1 MGMGNSSNKR
11 LAGLTLASQS
21 ELELAKAKQP
31 GDVSGEPLQKKPAK
45 RSSRIFSSAY
55 LVLVL
60 LFIYLPIVYLVLFS
74 FNDGK
79 SQTNFTGFSL
89 RWYESLFRDRTM
101 LESIYVT
108 MIVAVISTVVS
119 TVVGTISAIGLS
131 KARRLIRSVV
141 LEINNLP
148 VLNPDIVTA
157 IGLML
162 LFMSIKLQPGMLT
175 LILSHISFCTP
186 FVILSVM
193 PKLRQ
198 LDDNV
203 AEAALDLGATP
214 WKALTKV
221 IIPQIYPAILTGALL
236 AFSMSLDD
244 FVVSYFNAGP
254 GINTISM
261 YVYSMKRYNLS
272 VNAMATLF
280 VAVIALTLILANL
293 VPYLRDKKA
302 QKEEP
307 RNV

>member
-1 MGMGNSSNKR
+1 MEKKR
-11 LAGLTLASQS
+11 FSRFLSGGYLA
-21 ELELAKAKQP
+21 
-31 GDVSGEPLQKKPAK
+31 
-45 RSSRIFSSAY
+45 
-55 LVLVL
+55 LVLV
-60 LFIYLPIVYLVLFS
+60 FVYLPIIYMVIFS
-74 FNDGK
+74 FNDSK
-79 SQTNFTGFSL
+79 SMLNFTGFSL
-89 RWYESLFRDRTM
+89 RWYESISKDRFM
-101 LESIYVT
+101 LESISNT
-108 MIVAVISTVVS
+108 FIVAIISTAVS
-119 TVVGTISAIGLS
+119 TVLGTVTAIGLS
-131 KARRLIRSVV
+131 KSRRLVREVV

-148 VLNPDIVTA
+148 IMNPDIVTA

-162 LFMSIKLQPGMLT
+162 LFMSVKLQGGMLT

-214 WKALTKV
+214 VKALTRV
-221 IIPQIYPAILTGALL
+221 IIPQIYPAIISGALI

-244 FVVSYFNAGP
+244 FVVSYFNAGA

-272 VNAMATLF
+272 VNALATLIVVV
-280 VAVIALTLILANL
+280 VALILILANL
-293 VPYLRDKKA
+293 VPYLKDKKA

-307 RNV
+307 QNV

>member
-1 MGMGNSSNKR
+1 MGMGASNKN
-11 LAGLTLASQS
+11 LAGVSMIAESG
-21 ELELAKAKQP
+21 LEATRSNRP
-31 GDVSGEPLQKKPAK
+31 GDSSGEPMQKKQK
-45 RSSRIFSSAY
+45 LSFSKLLSSFY

-60 LFIYLPIVYLVLFS
+60 LFVYLPIVYLVLFS
-74 FNDGK
+74 FNEGK

-89 RWYESLFRDRTM
+89 RWYESMFRDRTM

-108 MIVAVISTVVS
+108 LIVAVVSTLVS
-119 TVVGTISAIGLS
+119 TVVGTVAAIGLS
-131 KARRLIRSVV
+131 KAKRIVRAAV

-162 LFMSIKLQPGMLT
+162 LFMSIKIQGGMLT

-214 WKALTKV
+214 FKALTKV
-221 IIPQIYPAILTGALL
+221 IIPQIYPAIVSGALI

-244 FVVSYFNAGP
+244 FVVSYFNAGA

-272 VNAMATLF
+272 VNALATLIVVV
-280 VAVIALTLILANL
+280 VALILILANL
-293 VPYLRDKKA
+293 VPYIKDKKA

>member
-1 MGMGNSSNKR
+1 MGLGNASKS
-11 LAGLTLASQS
+11 LAGLTLMNQS
-21 ELELAKAKQP
+21 ELETASKKHP
-31 GDVSGEPLQKKPAK
+31 GDISGEPMQKKPVK
-45 RSSRIFSSAY
+45 RASRVFSSMY
-55 LVLVL
+55 LVLIL

-74 FNDGK
+74 FNAGK
-79 SQTNFTGFSL
+79 SPTSFSGFSL
-89 RWYESLFRDRTM
+89 RWYEGMFRDRTM

-108 MIVAVISTVVS
+108 LIVAVISTVVS
-119 TVVGTISAIGLS
+119 TVVGTVAAIGLS
-131 KARRLIRSVV
+131 KAKRLIRTVV
-141 LEINNLP
+141 LEVNNLP

-175 LILSHISFCTP
+175 LILSHISFCIP

-214 WKALTKV
+214 FKALTRV
-221 IIPQIYPAILTGALL
+221 IIPQISPAILTGALL

-261 YVYSMKRYNLS
+261 YVESMKRYNLS

-280 VAVIALTLILANL
+280 VVVVALVLLLANL
-293 VPYLRDKKA
+293 VPIIKDKKA
-302 QKEEP
+302 QKEDP
-307 RNV
+307 KNA